1 MILNVVLWTCML
13 SSALFVGLKD
23 GDQNVVAGCRGA
35 DVCLAKRPVQDPFKQ
50 RTDLTFFLSVDSFD
64 IESIRNFVQATRLT
78 SSAKFVDNDC
88 VCHKHYLRLLCRRNK
103 RSLESFYSATA
114 GKYRVVIVSSR
125 AVGLST
131 SDAIP
136 SVGLPVYS
144 VASDSLAQLQ
154 GGTPETVVINSLGV
168 VEKVWRGAYP
178 DTVKD
183 GLEAHFNANAVGLS
197 EQ

>member
-1 MILNVVLWTCML
+1 ML
-13 SSALFVGLKD
+13 SLALFIGLKD
-23 GDQNVVAGCRGA
+23 CGQNVVAGFRG
-35 DVCLAKRPVQDPFKQ
+35 DDGSQAKKHLQDTFKQ
-50 RTDLTFFLSVDSFD
+50 RTDLAFFLSVDSFD
-64 IESIRNFVQATRLT
+64 IESIRNFVQATTLT

-114 GKYRVVIVSSR
+114 GKYRVVIVSSG

-144 VASDSLAQLQ
+144 VAADSLAQLQ

-183 GLEAHFNANAVGLS
+183 GLEAHFNANVVGLS